1 MHRLII
7 ATDSSVISPK
17 TMPSVAIPSFQYL
30 CGSPTDAWRVPAAQV
45 PQEEHRNQPS
55 TEVDADD

>member
-1 MHRLII
+1 
-7 ATDSSVISPK
+7 
-17 TMPSVAIPSFQYL
+17 MPSVAIPSFQYL
-30 CGSPTDAWRVPAAQV
+30 CGSPTDAWRVHAAQV